1 MKKEEYIEK
10 VLAHIQNKA
19 FVSTIRQEIEGHID
33 DRELYYKDCG
43 YDTETAQQKAIE
55 HMGSAEKIGKEM
67 NLIHKNTP
75 ALIKG
80 MISIVVYILGFIIAA
95 IDLDFMII
103 STDPGEIYFSVFL
116 ASLITFASGA
126 ICYNI
131 AYKNKLKELMIAFG
145 IINLLGMMSPF
156 TFLAF
161 GYSIV
166 GFVFNFRS
174 VFGIPSEGIVYGPDF
189 IGNSIGSAATNDFCY
204 ISILVLTALFCLT
217 PLISGTISL
226 CSAKKMN
233 KDLSDK
239 KATGNSK
246 HFKRYGILL
255 LVLTIIG
262 TVTLTIETT
271 AHCVSIIKDYIVFAD
286 SEDTDIDESINIFNS
301 LELPIS
307 KDNLEELNSLEEY
320 STSDAKEFGFVTTM
334 IHQNNHYTVQLCD
347 NDADGFYE
355 EKRIFSSFSSS
366 IKESD
371 FDKIK
376 EGMHTEELFEIIP
389 IAQVSDYS
397 YVITD
402 NGYEENIDLYAD
414 GELIKHFISA
424 NLHMV
429 CKNGIITEL
438 EYSPAQSES
447 KLFKDN

>member
-1 MKKEEYIEK
+1 
-10 VLAHIQNKA
+10 
-19 FVSTIRQEIEGHID
+19 
-33 DRELYYKDCG
+33 
-43 YDTETAQQKAIE
+43 
-55 HMGSAEKIGKEM
+55 
-67 NLIHKNTP
+67 
-75 ALIKG
+75 
-80 MISIVVYILGFIIAA
+80 
-95 IDLDFMII
+95 
-103 STDPGEIYFSVFL
+103 
-116 ASLITFASGA
+116 
-126 ICYNI
+126 
-131 AYKNKLKELMIAFG
+131 
-145 IINLLGMMSPF
+145 
-156 TFLAF
+156 
-161 GYSIV
+161 
-166 GFVFNFRS
+166 
-174 VFGIPSEGIVYGPDF
+174 
-189 IGNSIGSAATNDFCY
+189 
-204 ISILVLTALFCLT
+204 
-217 PLISGTISL
+217 
-226 CSAKKMN
+226 MN

-239 KATGNSK
+239 KATGNLK

-262 TVTLTIETT
+262 TATLTIETT
-271 AHCVSIIKDYIVFAD
+271 AHCVSIIKDYIVFSD
-286 SEDTDIDESINIFNS
+286 SEDTDIDESINIFSS

-307 KDNLEELNSLEEY
+307 KDNLDELNSLEEY

-334 IHQNNHYTVQLCD
+334 IHQNNHYTVQLWD
-347 NDADGFYE
+347 NDADGYYD

-397 YVITD
+397 YLITD

-424 NLHMV
+424 NLHIV